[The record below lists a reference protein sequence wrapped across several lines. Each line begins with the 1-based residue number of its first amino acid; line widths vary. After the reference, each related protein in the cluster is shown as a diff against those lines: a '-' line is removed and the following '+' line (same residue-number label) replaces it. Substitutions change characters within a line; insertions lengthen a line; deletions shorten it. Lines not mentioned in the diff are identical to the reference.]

1 LSSLPE
7 HSLRKEGGVFVRCE
21 CGFEILLV
29 PDVKMTS
36 RAIEAHAALNG
47 EWEKDP
53 AKATSEQ
60 QRIETALM
68 VKTLKAAAGFTENK
82 AP

>member
-7 HSLRKEGGVFVRCE
+7 HNLRKEGGVFIRCE

-29 PDVKMTS
+29 PDVKMMS
-36 RAIEAHAALNG
+36 RAIEAHAALHG

-53 AKATSEQ
+53 AKATSEK
-60 QRIETALM
+60 QRIEADLIA
-68 VKTLKAAAGFTENK
+68 KTLKAAAAATENK
-82 AP
+82 PL

>member
-1 LSSLPE
+1 VSSLQE
-7 HSLRKEGGVFVRCE
+7 ISFRREGGLFLRCE

-29 PDVKMTS
+29 PHLNMMTN
-36 RAIEAHAALNG
+36 AIEAHAALHG

-53 AKATSEQ
+53 AKASSEQ

-68 VKTLKAAAGFTENK
+68 AKTLKAAAGFTENK
-82 AP
+82 RL